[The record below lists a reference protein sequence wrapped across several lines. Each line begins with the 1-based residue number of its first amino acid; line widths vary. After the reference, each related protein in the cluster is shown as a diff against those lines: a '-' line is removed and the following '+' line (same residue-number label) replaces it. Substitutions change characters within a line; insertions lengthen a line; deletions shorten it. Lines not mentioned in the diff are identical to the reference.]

1 MGCSMGTDQLIT
13 YSYRNDKSVPAFDD
27 SGPVVFMDGECVL
40 CGTGARLIAHLD
52 RSSEFR
58 ICPTQSPLGHA
69 MLSHYGLDPDDPDS
83 WLYLVDGQ
91 VFKSLDAVIRVGKRL
106 GGWGRLLQIFRIF
119 PKLVQDWLY
128 KRLARNR
135 YRLFGRRE
143 VCLVEDKGLRSRL
156 IK

>member
-1 MGCSMGTDQLIT
+1 
-13 YSYRNDKSVPAFDD
+13 
-27 SGPVVFMDGECVL
+27 
-40 CGTGARLIAHLD
+40 
-52 RSSEFR
+52 
-58 ICPTQSPLGHA
+58 

-119 PKLVQDWLY
+119 PKPVQDWLY